1 MSVEIALVP
10 PRCNRAR
17 DLFLAAAASVVD
29 GTCIGAPSS
38 AWLDDDTD
46 RSEWTEEDVVWLHW
60 RLLKELGQLADPST
74 PLAEKIDTLDWV
86 LSDASHDG
94 QPFSLARCVRV
105 AGLSPL
111 SPIAYVGLIDADAVR
126 DYVRRHVR
134 VWLRQTIAR
143 YPAWV
148 QQLVLARPQWVAAQ
162 LGKNDQWLNEQIV
175 KARADEV
182 AQAGLFGIEAEPCAA
197 ERCT

>member
-1 MSVEIALVP
+1 MSLEIALVS
-10 PRCNRAR
+10 PRCHRAR
-17 DLFLAAAASVVD
+17 DLFVAAAASVVD
-29 GTCIGAPSS
+29 DACIGAAPS
-38 AWLDDDTD
+38 AWLDDDAD

-60 RLLKELGQLADPST
+60 RLLKELDRLADPST

-126 DYVRRHVR
+126 DYVRRNAK

-148 QQLVLARPQWVAAQ
+148 QELVLARPQWVAAQ

-175 KARADEV
+175 KARADEA
-182 AQAGLFGIEAEPCAA
+182 AQADLFVAEAGLRAA
-197 ERCT
+197 ERCA